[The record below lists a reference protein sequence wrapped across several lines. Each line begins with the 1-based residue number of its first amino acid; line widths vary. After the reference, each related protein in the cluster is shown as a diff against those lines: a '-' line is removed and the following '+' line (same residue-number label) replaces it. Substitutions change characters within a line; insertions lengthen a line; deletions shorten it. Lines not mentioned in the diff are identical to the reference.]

1 MYSTPRL
8 LAMSFNLLGFLC
20 RVFRFDERLARVQHA
35 QIISVTIVPCA
46 ALAGLRM
53 VTGKL
58 YNPTAAA
65 NIRGLDVKF
74 KRFSLKFEL
83 GPKEPLRDKPNR
95 WCTFLASGSPIPY
108 SSTLAQ
114 SRLFPWLN
122 GLRCAPCSLRLVP
135 DP

>member
-35 QIISVTIVPCA
+35 QIISLTIVPCA

-58 YNPTAAA
+58 YNRTAAA

-83 GPKEPLRDKPNR
+83 GWTRKN
-95 WCTFLASGSPIPY
+95 TSP
-108 SSTLAQ
+108 
-114 SRLFPWLN
+114 
-122 GLRCAPCSLRLVP
+122 GSLRLRNRFEINQIAGVLFLQVDHQSP
-135 DP
+135 IHQLLPRVGCFLG